1 MKCPKCGS
9 DLDTGFNCTKCD
21 YKHNQKR
28 LSTAEK
34 LIVIKTDMK
43 ELPKGCVYC
52 SSVIDG
58 RCYVYTCRY
67 ANRGLGNNFKEI
79 PTTRP
84 EWCPLMEIKESK

>member
-34 LIVIKTDMK
+34 LIVIKTELK
-43 ELPKGCVYC
+43 KLPKGCFEC
-52 SSVIDG
+52 PEKGIIRCRRTMELIATHLEPFSV
-58 RCYVYTCRY
+58 
-67 ANRGLGNNFKEI
+67 
-79 PTTRP
+79 RP

>member
-34 LIVIKTDMK
+34 LMWLVENGYMTLNPTLKYGHKAMREIERHMQSTIFDSFDEEIDKYYGLSK
-43 ELPKGCVYC
+43 EQK
-52 SSVIDG
+52 
-58 RCYVYTCRY
+58 
-67 ANRGLGNNFKEI
+67 
-79 PTTRP
+79 
-84 EWCPLMEIKESK
+84 

>member
-34 LIVIKTDMK
+34 LIVIKTDLKSMP
-43 ELPKGCVYC
+43 EGCC
-52 SSVIDG
+52 DCAFENIDESSEFH
-58 RCYVYTCRY
+58 CT
-67 ANRGLGNNFKEI
+67 AFNNKDTSDFYY
-79 PTTRP
+79 TRP
-84 EWCPLMEIKESK
+84 EWCPLMEIKENK